1 MAQIVDDWF
10 ARYDNPQKPLV
21 LAVRKAILEAD
32 RRLDET
38 IKWSTPTF
46 VYKGNLAS
54 FNPKSKAHVSLL
66 VHTGG
71 QISGDFPSL
80 EGTGPIARVMK
91 FNSADDLKAKLPE
104 LKRLAKAWCDQ
115 RDAGAAKGTA

>member
-10 ARYDNPQKPLV
+10 ASYDNPQKPLV
-21 LAVRKAILEAD
+21 LAVRAAVLKSD
-32 RRLDET
+32 PRLDET

-71 QISGDFPSL
+71 QIAGDFPSL

-91 FNSADDLKAKLPE
+91 FTSADDLAAKLPE
-104 LKRLAKAWCDQ
+104 LERLTRAWCD
-115 RDAGAAKGTA
+115 RKD